1 MSMSDPLADM
11 LTRIRNAGMAKLES
25 VDIPLSY
32 LKLEVAKILAE
43 EGYVKDIKVI
53 KENTQGILR
62 LFFYSGKDGKSSI
75 AGLRRVS
82 RPGRRYYVKA
92 DEIPK
97 VLSGMGVAI
106 LSTSRGLLADKQA
119 ITLRVGGEL
128 LCEVW

>member
-32 LKLEVAKILAE
+32 LKLELAKILAE

-62 LFFYSGKDGKSSI
+62 LFLYFGKDGKSSI
-75 AGLRRVS
+75 TGLRRVS

-119 ITLRVGGEL
+119 RALRVGGEL

>member
-119 ITLRVGGEL
+119 RTLRVGGEL

>member
-32 LKLEVAKILAE
+32 LKLELAKILAE
-43 EGYVKDIKVI
+43 EGYIKDIKVI
-53 KENTQGILR
+53 KENTLGILR
-62 LFFYSGKDGKSSI
+62 LFFYIGKDGKSSI
-75 AGLRRVS
+75 TGLRRVS

-92 DEIPK
+92 DDIPK

-119 ITLRVGGEL
+119 RTLRVGGEL

>member
-11 LTRIRNAGMAKLES
+11 LTRIRNAGMAKFES
-25 VDIPLSY
+25 VDIPLSC
-32 LKLEVAKILAE
+32 LKLEVAKILAK
-43 EGYVKDIKVI
+43 EGYIKDIKVI

-62 LFFYSGKDGKSSI
+62 LFLYSGKDGRSSI
-75 AGLRRVS
+75 TGLRRVS

-119 ITLRVGGEL
+119 RTMRVGGEL